1 MGGHSV
7 AADLFRYFQ
16 VGLRFREKLLGGVPR
31 CEDDIRAWL
40 SARGLSHLIDATLA
54 DVDLVTAE
62 EWTWTGFKRD
72 AGGLFVEARQ
82 VTAMIRECAATLS
95 LIKEVR
101 GLRQHLWHGLFVKPA
116 RLHLGVQ
123 EPGGTLEV
131 VGQVQTARGP
141 RSIRKKVDYVLGA
154 QIDCELWALAN
165 GRLAEEHLR
174 RVLALAQ
181 ESGLGAM
188 RTQGYGQFDL
198 VEFRPAPESRYA

>member
-1 MGGHSV
+1 M
-7 AADLFRYFQ
+7 AADLFRYFE
-16 VGLRFREKLLGGVPR
+16 VRLRFREKLLGGVPR
-31 CEDDIRAWL
+31 CEEDIRAWL
-40 SARGLSHLIDATLA
+40 AARGLSHLVPSTLA

-62 EWTWTGFKRD
+62 EWAWTGFKRD
-72 AGGLFVEARQ
+72 AGGLFIEARQ

-101 GLRQHLWHGLFVKPA
+101 GLRQHLWHGVFVKPT
-116 RLHLGVQ
+116 RLYLGVQ
-123 EPGGTLEV
+123 EPSGTLEV

-154 QIDCELWALAN
+154 QIDCEIWALTN

-174 RVLALAQ
+174 RVLVLAQ

-198 VEFRPAPESRYA
+198 TEFRPILKSKYV

>member
-1 MGGHSV
+1 M

-16 VGLRFREKLLGGVPR
+16 VRLRFREKLLGGVPR

-40 SARGLSHLIDATLA
+40 AARGLSHLADATMA
-54 DVDLVTAE
+54 EVDLVTAE

-72 AGGLFVEARQ
+72 ARGLFIEARQ

-95 LIKEVR
+95 LTKEVR
-101 GLRQHLWHGLFVKPA
+101 GLRQHLWHGVFVKPA
-116 RLHLGVQ
+116 RLYLGVR

-141 RSIRKKVDYVLGA
+141 RSIRKKVDYVNGA
-154 QIDCELWALAN
+154 QIECEIWSLSN
-165 GRLAEEHLR
+165 GRLGEEHLR

-198 VEFRPAPESRYA
+198 LEFRAVPETRFA